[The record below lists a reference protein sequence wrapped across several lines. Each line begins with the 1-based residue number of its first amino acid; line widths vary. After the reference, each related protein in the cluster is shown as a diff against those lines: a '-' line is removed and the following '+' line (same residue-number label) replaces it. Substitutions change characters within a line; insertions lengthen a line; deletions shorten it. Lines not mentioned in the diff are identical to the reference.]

1 MSDTG
6 VQTASPFADPS
17 EAEDLALVGRLAAGD
32 EAALAAL
39 YDRWSERL
47 YSVALQLVK
56 QPDRA
61 EDVLE
66 ETFWQVWRGAG
77 AYSPSRKSVATWLL
91 TIARRRS
98 LERLRARPRPK
109 DAVLDNGYAAPD
121 EDSTTG
127 PRAPGSRYAPFLE
140 QTIRDLPDD
149 QRVAFELAWFHGL
162 GQADISDRIGEP
174 VGAVRTR
181 LRLAMQK
188 LHSEMAGA
196 VSGPGSG

>member
-1 MSDTG
+1 MSDTEPA
-6 VQTASPFADPS
+6 TAAPFADPTD
-17 EAEDLALVGRLAAGD
+17 AEDLALVGRLAAGD

-39 YDRWSERL
+39 YDRWAERL

-77 AYSPSRKSVATWLL
+77 AYSPARKSVATWLL
-91 TIARRRS
+91 TIVRRRS

-109 DAVLDNGYAAPD
+109 DAPLDSEYAAPA
-121 EDSTTG
+121 EIPATG
-127 PRAPGSRYAPFLE
+127 PRAPASQHAPLLE
-140 QTIRDLPDD
+140 KTIRDLSDE

-162 GQADISDRIGEP
+162 GQAEISDRLGEP
-174 VGAVRTR
+174 LGAIRTR

-188 LHSEMAGA
+188 LHSEVLETSSVAQA
-196 VSGPGSG
+196 E